1 VTNPQEHEFRAWA
14 SAARPRLRRTAFLLS
29 GDWHLAEDLTQDTL
43 VRIYAVWPRVSASG
57 APDSY
62 AMRTLVNCQRA
73 TARRPWRREHV
84 VDVLPDRTQ
93 AGSATDA
100 GDDRSVLLDALARL
114 GGSQRTIVV
123 LRYWED
129 LSVDDV
135 AATLGLSTGT
145 VKSQSAR
152 GLARLR
158 TLLRDELPQVVAAGR
173 APVPPLSPFETG
185 ETP

>member
-1 VTNPQEHEFRAWA
+1 VTNPHETEFRAWA
-14 SAARPRLRRTAFLLS
+14 ALARPRLRRTAFLLC

-43 VRIYAVWPRVSASG
+43 VRIYAVWHRVSASG

-62 AMRTLVNCQRA
+62 ATRTLVNCQRA

-84 VDVLPDRTQ
+84 TDELPDRPLVGTE
-93 AGSATDA
+93 GSQ
-100 GDDRSVLLDALARL
+100 DDRDLLLVALARL
-114 GGSQRTIVV
+114 GDSQRTIVV

-129 LSVDDV
+129 LSIDEV
-135 AATLGLSTGT
+135 AAVLGVSPGT

-158 TLLRDELPQVVAAGR
+158 HLLRDHLPQPVAAGR
-173 APVPPLSPFETG
+173 IPLSPLETG
-185 ETP
+185 ETS